1 MHVEPPNLVGGF
13 AARQRSRPRVSVPVP
28 VPVVGRPVAS
38 WVLVVV
44 GHAAAE
50 PGADGPEGLDGD
62 RVPFFGGDADLWS
75 GDALRPAVAKR
86 DPGEGGYLA
95 AIARAGI
102 SMRTVL
108 TVGGRM
114 PLPEEATALQLGP
127 GSPLLVLWR
136 VTHNREDDRPVE
148 ATRYLLDAG
157 GWEVTVPLADRRGP
171 LAGTTDPGP
180 APELPDAGPHGYPE
194 PAHEDDLSDDG

>member
-1 MHVEPPNLVGGF
+1 MR
-13 AARQRSRPRVSVPVP
+13 AR
-28 VPVVGRPVAS
+28 
-38 WVLVVV
+38 LI
-44 GHAAAE
+44 
-50 PGADGPEGLDGD
+50 GPEGGPVRQLADSFMPAALAR
-62 RVPFFGGDADLWS
+62 RV
-75 GDALRPAVAKR
+75 PAVAKR

-95 AIARAGI
+95 AIARPGI

-136 VTHNREDDRPVE
+136 VTYNRDGRSAGRGDPVS
-148 ATRYLLDAG
+148 ARRRRV
-157 GWEVTVPLADRRGP
+157 EVTVPLADRRGP
-171 LAGTTDPGP
+171 LAGTADPGP
-180 APELPDAGPHGYPE
+180 APGTTGVRGRVGYPE